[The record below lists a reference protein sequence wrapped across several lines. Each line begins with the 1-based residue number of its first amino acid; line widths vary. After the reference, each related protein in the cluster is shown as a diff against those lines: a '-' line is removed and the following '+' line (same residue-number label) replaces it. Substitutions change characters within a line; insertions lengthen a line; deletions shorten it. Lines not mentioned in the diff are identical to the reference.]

1 MWQIFKLLAGLIPDP
16 QASEALSSAKRPFDG
31 FSYMPEYIVNF
42 ESKLNNGYSA
52 FAFSHIRPHQVENL
66 LRIKEVTKNYK
77 TKCLNIIILGVYLY
91 RKGFDLFFFDI
102 DYIVDLMKDKKSIL
116 KKELE
121 NMRDEGKFLRLE
133 KQKFDVNKV
142 PEKVIYA
149 R

>member
-1 MWQIFKLLAGLIPDP
+1 
-16 QASEALSSAKRPFDG
+16 
-31 FSYMPEYIVNF
+31 MPEYIVNF